1 MVNQIVEQADN
12 KSASKIGKFNTA
24 DDLLA
29 AYNALEGEFTKRC
42 QLVKQLQA
50 ELDSLR
56 AQAQAD
62 DTVCDGGVRS
72 DGAAPE
78 PERDTAADG
87 AQPSQDDR
95 PVPEAGGDSNG
106 EVTTTAVI
114 PAPSI
119 VTADDVLNEILQNA
133 CEYAE
138 ALSAIPEVMNA
149 CIASY
154 KQRLIRPQP
163 ASAPSGCA
171 VIVPAKRPTTLSE
184 AKRLA
189 DALLAGN

>member
-1 MVNQIVEQADN
+1 MSNQIVEQAE

-24 DDLLA
+24 EDLLA
-29 AYNALEGEFTKRC
+29 AYNALESEFTKRC
-42 QLVKQLQA
+42 QLIKQLQT
-50 ELDSLR
+50 ELDELR
-56 AQAQAD
+56 AQAQEQIDEQTVD
-62 DTVCDGGVRS
+62 DKITN
-72 DGAAPE
+72 AE
-78 PERDTAADG
+78 EQ
-87 AQPSQDDR
+87 AQQPDSTR
-95 PVPEAGGDSNG
+95 PVPEAEKGDICAATVMS
-106 EVTTTAVI
+106 A
-114 PAPSI
+114 PAPVI
-119 VTADDVLNEILQNA
+119 TADDVLNEILQNA

-138 ALSAIPEVMNA
+138 ALSAIPDVMSA

-171 VIVPAKRPTTLSE
+171 VIVPSKRPRTLSE

>member
-1 MVNQIVEQADN
+1 MTNQIAEQAE

-29 AYNALEGEFTKRC
+29 AYNALESEFTKRC
-42 QLVKQLQA
+42 QLVKQLQT

-56 AQAQAD
+56 AQAQEQIAEQTTD
-62 DTVCDGGVRS
+62 ED
-72 DGAAPE
+72 AENA
-78 PERDTAADG
+78 ERQ
-87 AQPSQDDR
+87 AQKLDMIR
-95 PVPEAGGDSNG
+95 PVPEAEKGNACAANVLS
-106 EVTTTAVI
+106 A
-114 PAPSI
+114 PAPVI
-119 VTADDVLNEILQNA
+119 TADDVLNEILQNA

-138 ALSAIPEVMNA
+138 MLSAIPEVMSA

-171 VIVPAKRPTTLSE
+171 VIVPSKRPTTLSE

-189 DALLAGN
+189 DAILSGN

>member
-1 MVNQIVEQADN
+1 MTNQIVEQAE

-29 AYNALEGEFTKRC
+29 AYNALESEFTKRC
-42 QLVKQLQA
+42 QLIKQLQT

-56 AQAQAD
+56 AQAQEHTDEQTAD
-62 DTVCDGGVRS
+62 EGQQAQQPDNAQPVHEAEKGDTCAAAVI
-72 DGAAPE
+72 AAP
-78 PERDTAADG
+78 T
-87 AQPSQDDR
+87 
-95 PVPEAGGDSNG
+95 PV
-106 EVTTTAVI
+106 I
-114 PAPSI
+114 
-119 VTADDVLNEILQNA
+119 TADDVLNEILQNA

-138 ALSAIPEVMNA
+138 ALSAIPEVMSA

-171 VIVPAKRPTTLSE
+171 VIVPSKRPTTLQE

-189 DALLAGN
+189 DALLSGN